1 MTLNPADRV
10 ATSADD
16 PLDTQAARRRGLTSL
31 WANTRT
37 GVFIILF
44 AALVFGVSIFQV
56 RSPDLY
62 WHIKMGSD
70 WIFKGLSPFVDHY
83 SYTMPG
89 KPIVYVAWGFQVIIS
104 LLYAAFGL
112 AGVGIYRF
120 VAFSLT
126 LFLLDRIMARLGVAG
141 RVRLFALAS
150 CLVGFILHSEPR
162 PELASLPFEAL
173 FVGLFLEWRHKR
185 SFRHLVL
192 PLVLLVVWI
201 NIHGTGV
208 IGVVIAFAFFA
219 EAGLDELLKGRYSR
233 AVIPAC
239 YAAMFYFA
247 SYLHHDLSSPVFHL
261 LRFDSRWTGVIQ
273 EYEVRDFAD
282 YELPLRMYFV
292 FMALSL
298 PALFARRY
306 WSGILLVLVAG
317 YQDLRMYK
325 FTSHM
330 LVLTIP
336 FVAVS
341 LQHYWNGIQTKGNAR
356 AKRLFAGGVSV
367 AAGVVILFDV
377 YWIYGNPS
385 QPLNMA
391 NDDRFF
397 PVGLV
402 KYMKNSG
409 VRGRIFNH
417 YDWGA
422 YLFFN
427 FDQDIKVFIDQRTNI
442 LYDIDLFLEW
452 LRIATVPE
460 EMKRAAEKYEFNY
473 IVSRPDQLIVSQ
485 PAIES
490 GVFGLEYVDSDG
502 ALFVRGR
509 GRFPETQRYLYY
521 PRCLNDDAIKKS
533 VAEYAVARATL
544 PPDSVLTQYL
554 QLLQLYAATKDKAS
568 LFRASWGS
576 SSTVARL
583 ASELAYRAGAK
594 EASLEYLASMQ
605 FTGIDDQ
612 IAMAHVLIELQRFET
627 AEAVLASPA
636 KSSRLRD
643 DQKINIAEL
652 LRTIRDHGELKL
664 VSPAV
669 YKETQDFADA
679 YARTRRRPPD
689 HCEFL
694 AKIY

>member
-1 MTLNPADRV
+1 MTLNPADHV
-10 ATSADD
+10 ATSTDD
-16 PLDTQAARRRGLTSL
+16 PLDTRAARQGGLTSL

-37 GVFIILF
+37 GIFALLL

-83 SYTMPG
+83 SYTMAG

-104 LLYAAFGL
+104 LLYSAFGL

-120 VAFSLT
+120 AAFSLT
-126 LFLLDRIMARLGVAG
+126 LFLLDRTMARLGAAG

-162 PELASLPFEAL
+162 PEVASLPFEAL
-173 FVGLFLEWRHKR
+173 FVGLFLQWRDKR
-185 SFRHLVL
+185 SFRQLVL

-219 EAGLDELLKGRYSR
+219 EAGLDDLLKGRYRR
-233 AVIPAC
+233 AFIPAC
-239 YAAMFYFA
+239 YAVVFYFA

-261 LRFDSRWTGVIQ
+261 LRFDPRWTGVIQ
-273 EYEVRDFAD
+273 EFEVRDFAD

-306 WSGILLVLVAG
+306 WSGILLVLMAG

-341 LQHYWNGIQTKGNAR
+341 LQHYWNAIQAKGNAR
-356 AKRLFAGGVSV
+356 AKRLFAGGISV

-377 YWIYGNPS
+377 YWIYGRPS

-397 PVGLV
+397 PAGLV
-402 KYMKNSG
+402 KYMKDTG
-409 VRGRIFNH
+409 VRGRVFNH

-460 EMKRAAEKYEFNY
+460 EMKRAAEKYEFTY

-490 GVFGLEYVDSDG
+490 GLFGLEYVDNSS
-502 ALFVRGR
+502 ALFVKGR

-521 PRCLNDDAIKKS
+521 PRCIDDEAMKRS
-533 VAEYAVARATL
+533 AAEYAVARATL
-544 PPDSVLTQYL
+544 PRDSILTQYL
-554 QLLQLYAATKDKAS
+554 QLLQQYASTKDKSS
-568 LFRASWGS
+568 LFKTFRTS

-583 ASELAYRAGAK
+583 ASALAYRSGEK
-594 EASLEYLASMQ
+594 EASLVFLSTME
-605 FTGIDDQ
+605 FRGIDDQ
-612 IAMAHVLIELQRFET
+612 ITMAKILIELERFDI
-627 AEAVLASPA
+627 AEAVLASSARVPT
-636 KSSRLRD
+636 LRD
-643 DQKINIAEL
+643 DQKFTIAEL
-652 LRTIRDHGELKL
+652 LHTIRNHGEFKI
-664 VSPAV
+664 VDPAV
-669 YKETQDFADA
+669 YRETQNFAGD
-679 YARTRRRPPD
+679 YARTRGRPQD